1 MYFHPLHCLLLLFSY
16 NSWFLF
22 SQQTSRVVTY
32 TSHIQPA
39 CLVTSQT
46 KTDDLIH
53 DTSFVG
59 DHENCT
65 VLGWGL
71 TCKYASYWKILR
83 NTCSIVQSTP
93 ANPGA
98 NITYLFYRSFITILR
113 VWYYFIIRE
122 LIMKYFH
129 RSPHETLSYKNWLS
143 NLILTKSRISKVS
156 KWKKELLVHLDFY
169 FSKYLFLAKMKIE
182 SETFLL

>member
-83 NTCSIVQSTP
+83 NTCSIVQSTQT
-93 ANPGA
+93 NPGA
-98 NITYLFYRSFITILR
+98 DITYLFYRSFITKLIGMILHSNKR
-113 VWYYFIIRE
+113 INNEIFSSEFAWISFLQE
-122 LIMKYFH
+122 L
-129 RSPHETLSYKNWLS
+129 T
-143 NLILTKSRISKVS
+143 V
-156 KWKKELLVHLDFY
+156 
-169 FSKYLFLAKMKIE
+169 
-182 SETFLL
+182 